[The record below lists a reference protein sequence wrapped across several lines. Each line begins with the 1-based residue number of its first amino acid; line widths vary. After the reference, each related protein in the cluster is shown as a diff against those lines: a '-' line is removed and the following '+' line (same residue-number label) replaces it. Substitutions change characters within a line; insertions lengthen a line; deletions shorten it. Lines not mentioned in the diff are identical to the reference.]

1 MQLTGIHRN
10 VRRVKDPPLQGDGGH
25 SSGSRTRRFRVMA
38 GIPAGQGPAAPGVMA
53 VISHL
58 RRIEFNTEG
67 ERMAELPGI
76 EREALD
82 VDVVIVGAGPAG
94 LAAAYRLAELIRTHN
109 ESEAENKLEGISIA
123 LLEKGKEIGSHG
135 ISGAVMDPRGIT
147 ELMPDWLERGCPVES
162 AVTSDAFWYLTE
174 KQKIAAP
181 IMPPPLQNHG
191 NYVVS
196 LGDVTRWLG
205 GIVAEMGV
213 DVFPEFAGSRA
224 LIEGDHV
231 VGVRTGDKGIDKN
244 GQPKPNYEPG
254 VDIKAKMT
262 ILAEGPRGTIAKQLA
277 GVFDLYAGKNPQ
289 VYSLGVKELWQLPDD
304 RYAPGRVIHTLGYP
318 LDMDTFGGAFI
329 YGMQDRIVDIG
340 LVVGLDYKN
349 PTLDPH
355 HELQRL
361 KLHPSIEPI
370 LRGGKMIA
378 AGAKA
383 IPEGG
388 YFSMP
393 RLYGDGFMILGDS
406 GGYLNGARLK
416 GIHLAFL
423 SGILAAETAFEAL
436 LANQFGSEQLK
447 AYETR
452 FESSWGRDELWRE
465 RNFHQA
471 FENGQLAGLMNAGLS
486 MITGGRG
493 FGVVNRLEGSEGHR
507 RMERVK
513 RYFGS
518 EDPHPPEKMKYDGQ
532 FTFDKVTNVYNGGV
546 IHEENQ
552 PAHLLILDTEV
563 CITRCTEEYGN
574 PCFHFCPANVYEPQP
589 TADGRGNV
597 PFLNF
602 TNCFHCKTCDIM
614 DPYQVITWVPPEGGG
629 GPEYRKL

>member
-1 MQLTGIHRN
+1 
-10 VRRVKDPPLQGDGGH
+10 
-25 SSGSRTRRFRVMA
+25 
-38 GIPAGQGPAAPGVMA
+38 
-53 VISHL
+53 
-58 RRIEFNTEG
+58 
-67 ERMAELPGI
+67 MAELPGI
-76 EREALD
+76 EREALE

-94 LAAAYRLAELIRTHN
+94 LAAAYKLAELIRVHN
-109 ESEAENKLEGISIA
+109 ESEAEKKLEGISIA
-123 LLEKGKEIGSHG
+123 VLEKGKEIGSHG
-135 ISGAVMDPRGIT
+135 ISGAVMDPRGIA

-162 AVTSDAFWYLTE
+162 PVTADAFWYLTE
-174 KQKIAAP
+174 SGKIAAP

-196 LGDVTRWLG
+196 LGEVVRWLG
-205 GIVAEMGV
+205 PIVGEMGV
-213 DVFPEFAGSRA
+213 DLFAEFAATRVLVENGR
-224 LIEGDHV
+224 V

-254 VDIKAKMT
+254 VDIRARLT
-262 ILAEGPRGTIAKQLA
+262 ILAEGPRGTLAKQVA
-277 GVFDLYAGKNPQ
+277 GMFDLYAGKNPQ
-289 VYSLGVKELWQLPDD
+289 VYSVGVKELWQLPDD
-304 RYAPGRVIHTLGYP
+304 RFPAGSVIHTLGHP

-329 YGMQDRIVDIG
+329 YGMQDRILDIG

-361 KLHPSIEPI
+361 KLHPAIREI
-370 LRGGKMIA
+370 LQGGRMIA

-388 YFSMP
+388 YYSMP

-406 GGYLNGARLK
+406 GGFLNGARLK
-416 GIHLAFL
+416 GIHLAIK
-423 SGILAAETAFEAL
+423 SGILAAETAFAAL
-436 LANQFGSEQLK
+436 LNEDMSAATTKQ
-447 AYETR
+447 YEDL
-452 FESSWGRDELWRE
+452 FEASWAKEELWKQ

-471 FENGQLAGLMNAGLS
+471 FHWGQLAGMLNAGLG
-486 MITGGRG
+486 MVTGGRG
-493 FGVVNRLEGSEGHR
+493 FGVSNRLEGHGGHE
-507 RMERVK
+507 RMVRIK

-518 EDPHPPEKMKYDGQ
+518 DDPHPPEKLKYDNTY
-532 FTFDKVTNVYNGGV
+532 TFDKVTNVYNGGV
-546 IHEENQ
+546 LHEENQ

-574 PCFHFCPANVYEPQP
+574 PCFHFCPAQVYEPQP
-589 TADGRGNV
+589 TADGRGRV

-629 GPEYRKL
+629 GPDYKKL